1 MLKTPITL
9 TDLRT
14 LPVGEIMNLSPA
26 DLLVLQKEAV
36 EAFELAKLTKEWL
49 ENAIRL
55 KYDTR
60 FQALRQQQ
68 DKPFG
73 TVHLDDDFCTV
84 TCDIPKKPE
93 WDQQKLAAVV
103 HQISAAGDDPAE
115 YVEISY
121 KVAERKFTA
130 WPEHIRQA
138 FAPAR
143 VLKAGKATVSLKMNE
158 GGQP

>member
-14 LPVGEIMNLSPA
+14 LPVGEIMNLSPSA
-26 DLLVLQKEAV
+26 LLLVQKEAT
-36 EAFELAKLTKEWL
+36 EAFESAKLTKEWL
-49 ENAIRL
+49 ENAICL

-60 FQALRQQQ
+60 FQALRQQH

-73 TVHLDDDFCTV
+73 TVHLDDDGCTV
-84 TCDIPKKPE
+84 TCDVPKKPE
-93 WDQQKLAAVV
+93 WDQQKLAALV
-103 HQISAAGDDPAE
+103 HQISAAGDNPAE

-130 WPEHIRQA
+130 WPEHIRLA

-143 VLKAGKATVSLKMNE
+143 VLKAGKATVSIKANE

>member
-1 MLKTPITL
+1 L
-9 TDLRT
+9 
-14 LPVGEIMNLSPA
+14 
-26 DLLVLQKEAV
+26 LLVQKEAT
-36 EAFELAKLTKEWL
+36 EAFESAKLTKEWL

-60 FQALRQQQ
+60 FQALRQQH

-73 TVHLDDDFCTV
+73 TVHLDDDGCTV
-84 TCDIPKKPE
+84 TCDVPKKPE

-103 HQISAAGDDPAE
+103 HQISAAGDNPAE
-115 YVEISY
+115 YVDVTY

>member
-14 LPVGEIMNLSPA
+14 LPVGEIMNLPPVE
-26 DLLVLQKEAV
+26 LLLLQKEAS
-36 EAFELAKLTKEWL
+36 EALESAKLTKEWL

-73 TVHLDDDFCTV
+73 TVHLDDDGCTV
-84 TCDIPKKPE
+84 TCDVPKKPE

-103 HQISAAGDDPAE
+103 HQISAAGDNPAE
-115 YVEISY
+115 YVDVTY

-143 VLKAGKATVSLKMNE
+143 LLKVGKATVSIKANE

>member
-14 LPVGEIMNLSPA
+14 LPVGKIMNLSPA
-26 DLLVLQKEAV
+26 ALLLLQKEAT

-73 TVHLDDDFCTV
+73 TVHLDDDGCTV
-84 TCDIPKKPE
+84 TCDVPKKPE

-103 HQISAAGDDPAE
+103 EQIRTAGDNPSE
-115 YVEISY
+115 YVDVTY

-130 WPEHIRQA
+130 WPEHIRQT

-143 VLKAGKATVSLKMNE
+143 VLKAGKATVSLKINE

>member
-1 MLKTPITL
+1 MLKNPITL

-14 LPVGEIMNLSPA
+14 LPVGEIMNLPPA
-26 DLLVLQKEAV
+26 DLLLLQKEAT
-36 EAFELAKLTKEWL
+36 EAFESAKLAKEWIDS
-49 ENAIRL
+49 AICL

-60 FQALRQQQ
+60 FQALRQQHE
-68 DKPFG
+68 KPFG
-73 TVHLDDDFCTV
+73 TVHLDDDGCTV
-84 TCDIPKKPE
+84 TCDVPKKPE

-103 HQISAAGDDPAE
+103 HQISAAGDNPAE
-115 YVEISY
+115 YVDVTY

-158 GGQP
+158 GSQP

>member
-1 MLKTPITL
+1 MLKNRITL
-9 TDLRT
+9 ADVRT
-14 LPVGEIMNLSPA
+14 LPVGEIMNLPA
-26 DLLVLQKEAV
+26 AELLLLQEEAV
-36 EAFELAKLTKEWL
+36 EVFESAKLTREWL

-60 FQALRQQQ
+60 FQTLRQQQ

-73 TVHLDDDFCTV
+73 TVHLDDDGCTI
-84 TCDIPKKPE
+84 TCDVPKKPE
-93 WDQQKLAAVV
+93 WDQRKLAAVV
-103 HQISAAGDDPAE
+103 GQISAAGDDPAE
-115 YVEISY
+115 YVDITY

-130 WPEHIRQA
+130 WPEHIRQT

-143 VLKAGKATVSLKMNE
+143 VVKAGKVSVVIKASE

>member
-9 TDLRT
+9 TDLHT
-14 LPVGEIMNLSPA
+14 LPVGEIMNLPPA
-26 DLLVLQKEAV
+26 DLLLLQKEAT
-36 EAFELAKLTKEWL
+36 EAFESAKLAKEWL
-49 ENAIRL
+49 ENAICL

-60 FQALRQQQ
+60 FQAMRHQQ

-73 TVHLDDDFCTV
+73 TVHLDDDGCTV
-84 TCDIPKKPE
+84 TCDVPKKPE

-115 YVEISY
+115 YVDVTY

-143 VLKAGKATVSLKMNE
+143 LLKAGKATVSIKANE

>member
-1 MLKTPITL
+1 MQQAGL
-9 TDLRT
+9 T
-14 LPVGEIMNLSPA
+14 I
-26 DLLVLQKEAV
+26 
-36 EAFELAKLTKEWL
+36 
-49 ENAIRL
+49 
-55 KYDTR
+55 R

-73 TVHLDDDFCTV
+73 TVHLDNDGCTV
-84 TCDIPKKPE
+84 TCDVPKKPE

-103 HQISAAGDDPAE
+103 HQISAAGDNPSE
-115 YVEISY
+115 YVDVTY

-130 WPEHIRQA
+130 WPEHIRQT

-143 VLKAGKATVSLKMNE
+143 VLKAGKATVSIKANE